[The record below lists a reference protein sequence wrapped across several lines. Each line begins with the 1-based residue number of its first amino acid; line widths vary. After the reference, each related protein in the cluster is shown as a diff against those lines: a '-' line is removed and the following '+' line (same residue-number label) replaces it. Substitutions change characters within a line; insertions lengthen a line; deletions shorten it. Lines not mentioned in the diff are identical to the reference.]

1 MKFLELAKQYQAEEL
16 NELLCSDI
24 FSYANVPY
32 ELCSVEKLFANPKNT
47 VVFNHDLQK
56 IIEDRVARLGSDGRL
71 ILDGEENVY
80 QVNLCEK
87 IVVPLLAKLSNL
99 VLDGGIWLNT
109 QRPEWNDANNA
120 IVGNGLSMVTLYYMR
135 RYVTFLHDL
144 LADIPNSVSIS
155 QEVFDW
161 MQSTT
166 RILQD
171 AVKEIRQGTVNRQTR
186 KAILTP
192 A

>member
-1 MKFLELAKQYQAEEL
+1 
-16 NELLCSDI
+16 
-24 FSYANVPY
+24 
-32 ELCSVEKLFANPKNT
+32 
-47 VVFNHDLQK
+47 
-56 IIEDRVARLGSDGRL
+56 LGSDGRL
-71 ILDGEENVY
+71 ILDDEENIY

-135 RYVTFLHDL
+135 RYVTFLQDL

-186 KAILTP
+186 KAILTQLEK
-192 A
+192 AADDYRQRIYRMN